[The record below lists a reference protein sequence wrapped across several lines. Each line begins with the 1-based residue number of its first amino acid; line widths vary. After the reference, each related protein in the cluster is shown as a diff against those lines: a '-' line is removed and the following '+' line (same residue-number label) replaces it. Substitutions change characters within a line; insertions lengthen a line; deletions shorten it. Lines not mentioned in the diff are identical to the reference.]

1 MWLVTTILDS
11 TVLVCEHIDAFLLE
25 DSFCPGVEFL
35 GYRTSIC
42 LALIDRAK
50 QFSRKAVP
58 VHSPV
63 INI

>member
-25 DSFCPGVEFL
+25 DSFCPGMEFL
-35 GYRTSIC
+35 HYGTSIG
-42 LALIDRAK
+42 LALIDKAK
-50 QFSRKAVP
+50 HFSRRAVP